1 MRNAAFVL
9 MLLWLICMAVP
20 GTAHTGTLVG
30 TIEVGVLANL
40 AENLIER

>member
-1 MRNAAFVL
+1 MRNTAFVV

-30 TIEVGVLANL
+30 PLKLEF
-40 AENLIER
+40 